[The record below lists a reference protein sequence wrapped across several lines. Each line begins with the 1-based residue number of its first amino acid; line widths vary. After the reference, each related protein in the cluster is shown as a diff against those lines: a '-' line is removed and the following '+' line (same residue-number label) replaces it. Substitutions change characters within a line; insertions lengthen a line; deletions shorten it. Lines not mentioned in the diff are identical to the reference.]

1 MLCCVQFSLLRF
13 ALHLNSNTILF
24 TQDSIAVTNF
34 FPKALTAIA
43 VTNFFPKALTA
54 ITHLFKAKSGYRLVL
69 PEHFV
74 FREELANTRDV
85 DLSDPAAVAREEGL
99 SKGQFMAAQKK
110 ALKDAEEAKRKE
122 NRKKTANVQP
132 NMKRVTN
139 HTHVAPQNTGDAD
152 YINIEAVEQHAQSRQ
167 NDQPNQPSQLND
179 YDSSRSS
186 NFYNL
191 AVGST
196 VQVATIN
203 PNEPPHYGV
212 IRWTGRVAGVDGQ
225 VAGIELVSQ

>member
-1 MLCCVQFSLLRF
+1 MQFSLLRF

-34 FPKALTAIA
+34 FPKALTAI
-43 VTNFFPKALTA
+43 NR
-54 ITHLFKAKSGYRLVL
+54 LFKAKSGHRLVV

-99 SKGQFMAAQKK
+99 SKGQFMAKQKK

-132 NMKRVTN
+132 NMKQVTN
-139 HTHVAPQNTGDAD
+139 HNHVAPQNTGDAD
-152 YINIEAVEQHAQSRQ
+152 YVNIEAVEQHAQSRQ
-167 NDQPNQPSQLND
+167 NDQPNQQSQLND
-179 YDSSRSS
+179 YYLSVRSS
-186 NFYNL
+186 NPYNL
-191 AVGST
+191 TLGST
-196 VQVATIN
+196 V
-203 PNEPPHYGV
+203 
-212 IRWTGRVAGVDGQ
+212 
-225 VAGIELVSQ
+225 

>member
-1 MLCCVQFSLLRF
+1 MG
-13 ALHLNSNTILF
+13 
-24 TQDSIAVTNF
+24 
-34 FPKALTAIA
+34 
-43 VTNFFPKALTA
+43 
-54 ITHLFKAKSGYRLVL
+54 ITHLFKAKSGYRLVV
-69 PEHFV
+69 PEHLV
-74 FREELANTRDV
+74 FREELAITRNPPARDV
-85 DLSDPAAVAREEGL
+85 DLSDPAAAAREEGL
-99 SKGQFMAAQKK
+99 SKRQFMAEQKK

-139 HTHVAPQNTGDAD
+139 HNHVAPQNTGDAD
-152 YINIEAVEQHAQSRQ
+152 YVNIEAVEQHAQSRQ

-179 YDSSRSS
+179 YDSSVGSS
-186 NFYNL
+186 NPYNL

-212 IRWTGRVAGVDGQ
+212 IRWTGRVAGVDGL
-225 VAGIELVSQ
+225 VAGIELVGIIILLNNSY